1 MGVSILMVEQNAIES
16 LRISHGCIV
25 LAGGRVRACA
35 SAREVLG
42 MKDLNSFYLGDASN
56 RI

>member
-1 MGVSILMVEQNAIES
+1 
-16 LRISHGCIV
+16 V

-35 SAREVLG
+35 PAREVLG